1 MTTSKKEVCEKMYY
15 LLILYVVAYATLR
28 KLLLTIFDLSHVY
41 LNMQLHGDMIK
52 AEVYDVRSIL

>member
-1 MTTSKKEVCEKMYY
+1 MRKCISTDFVCM
-15 LLILYVVAYATLR
+15 VAYASLR

-52 AEVYDVRSIL
+52 AYIKVYDIRSIL